1 MSKQKC
7 WQDVTPGTVTF
18 GASSR
23 EVKTGLWRSM
33 RPVFDLD
40 KCISCLKCWVQCPDL
55 SVLTD
60 NESKVC
66 GVNLFYCK
74 GCGICAETCPVK
86 CIKLIQEDKFE
97 AENKN
102 HDYDEKGKTT
112 TVIIDGRKPAGDKK

>member
-74 GCGICAETCPVK
+74 GCGICAEICPVK
-86 CIKLIQEDKFE
+86 AISMHPESYFANDAVQNG
-97 AENKN
+97 ENPGGVGAHVK
-102 HDYDEKGKTT
+102 
-112 TVIIDGRKPAGDKK
+112 

>member
-66 GVNLFYCK
+66 GVNLFY
-74 GCGICAETCPVK
+74 
-86 CIKLIQEDKFE
+86 LILLLTAQFVL
-97 AENKN
+97 NLLCVS
-102 HDYDEKGKTT
+102 HGY
-112 TVIIDGRKPAGDKK
+112 